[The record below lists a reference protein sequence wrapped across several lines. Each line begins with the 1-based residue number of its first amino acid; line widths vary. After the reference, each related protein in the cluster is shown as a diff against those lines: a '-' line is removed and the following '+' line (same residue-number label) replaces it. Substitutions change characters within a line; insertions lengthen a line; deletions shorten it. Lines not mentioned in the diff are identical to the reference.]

1 MSGSFTSLL
10 GTPGPGLLSLNG
22 FGLGLGHHGFEDAGF
37 GLGRNV
43 WAFPPVGDCG
53 GVTDG
58 VGGNTWQVESGENGF
73 TNVDSSFSL
82 PDLAISTPGNAMK

>member
-1 MSGSFTSLL
+1 ML
-10 GTPGPGLLSLNG
+10 GTQGPGLLSLNG
-22 FGLGLGHHGFEDAGF
+22 FGLGLGHSGFEDVGF

-53 GVTDG
+53 NVNDGGV
-58 VGGNTWQVESGENGF
+58 GNTWQVESGENGF
-73 TNVDSSFSL
+73 TTNVDATFSL